1 MLKSLEC
8 EVVFLRLE
16 RQVILCLSGPVS
28 DEDLMSGV
36 GEDSKLTKLLAR
48 QADGKDCLMG
58 QDVQNIV
65 RQLQLSD

>member
-1 MLKSLEC
+1 M
-8 EVVFLRLE
+8 
-16 RQVILCLSGPVS
+16 ILCLSGPVS